1 MQFTQAEEAFGI
13 IPAMKKP
20 LMSLAVVAALPL
32 LAQTGTEIETNLTVV
47 VTATP
52 ITHEESVEKD
62 GAEVVTIGR
71 EQLAALNRT
80 NINVQNMTV
89 KAAKARKKDLVYMAA
104 YLDPHTSGAVFG
116 RYKKSL
122 RRFV

>member
-1 MQFTQAEEAFGI
+1 MQFTHGEGAFGI

-20 LMSLAVVAALPL
+20 LMSLAAVAALPL
-32 LAQTGTEIETNLTVV
+32 LAQTGSEIETNLTVV

-71 EQLAALNRT
+71 EQLAALNA
-80 NINVQNMTV
+80 Q
-89 KAAKARKKDLVYMAA
+89 DLQTA
-104 YLDPHTSGAVFG
+104 
-116 RYKKSL
+116 L
-122 RRFV
+122 RQVPGVTISR